1 MYSNKNLKAVITPN
15 QFNFS
20 SVNFIAMFLRK
31 LIILH
36 LLLVTAFCLVSFKTP
51 DRSRK
56 HKIATQMRRSMV
68 NSLLTQWY
76 PLAVDHECGGF
87 LSSFTYDFKPVG
99 NQDKMIVTQARH
111 IWSNAKAAELFPRV
125 RYYKMSAR
133 HGFLFLKNVMWD
145 KQYGGFNTYTDR
157 QGNVKKSSFAPKEA
171 YGNSFAIYALAAYY
185 QLSGDTS
192 ALNLAVA
199 DFRWLEQ
206 HSHDPVYKG
215 YFQHMERDGTP
226 IQRDV
231 DTQSTAE
238 TGYKD
243 QNTSIH
249 LLESFTEL
257 YYVWPASLLR
267 VRLKEM
273 LFLVRNTITTPKGYL
288 NLFFK
293 TDWTPVSFRDSSE
306 EVILKHKGLNHVSF
320 GHDVETAY
328 LMLEASQALGIKNDT
343 TTLHTGKKMLD
354 HALDNGWDAT
364 VGGFY
369 DEGYYF
375 KDKPGIT
382 IIADTKNWWA
392 QAEGLNTLLIFDRYY
407 PHDQHQY
414 FKKFI
419 QLWNYTQTY
428 LIDPVN
434 GDWYQGGLDK
444 QPQYKTALKGQ
455 IWKGTYHNFRAFINC
470 IHQLEPYSAAPA
482 APENVTLLHINREA
496 LLKWHQVNKNKAFI
510 GFNIYVNKKRFAY
523 TTHTYYSLPKGTKGK
538 RLSVKAIDMYGNQSK
553 FSKSVAL

>member
-68 NSLLTQWY
+68 NRLLTQWY

-199 DFRWLEQ
+199 D
-206 HSHDPVYKG
+206 
-215 YFQHMERDGTP
+215 GTA
-226 IQRDV
+226 
-231 DTQSTAE
+231 QSR
-238 TGYKD
+238 
-243 QNTSIH
+243 
-249 LLESFTEL
+249 
-257 YYVWPASLLR
+257 P
-267 VRLKEM
+267 
-273 LFLVRNTITTPKGYL
+273 
-288 NLFFK
+288 
-293 TDWTPVSFRDSSE
+293 
-306 EVILKHKGLNHVSF
+306 GL
-320 GHDVETAY
+320 
-328 LMLEASQALGIKNDT
+328 
-343 TTLHTGKKMLD
+343 
-354 HALDNGWDAT
+354 
-364 VGGFY
+364 
-369 DEGYYF
+369 
-375 KDKPGIT
+375 
-382 IIADTKNWWA
+382 
-392 QAEGLNTLLIFDRYY
+392 
-407 PHDQHQY
+407 
-414 FKKFI
+414 
-419 QLWNYTQTY
+419 
-428 LIDPVN
+428 
-434 GDWYQGGLDK
+434 
-444 QPQYKTALKGQ
+444 
-455 IWKGTYHNFRAFINC
+455 
-470 IHQLEPYSAAPA
+470 
-482 APENVTLLHINREA
+482 
-496 LLKWHQVNKNKAFI
+496 
-510 GFNIYVNKKRFAY
+510 
-523 TTHTYYSLPKGTKGK
+523 
-538 RLSVKAIDMYGNQSK
+538 
-553 FSKSVAL
+553 